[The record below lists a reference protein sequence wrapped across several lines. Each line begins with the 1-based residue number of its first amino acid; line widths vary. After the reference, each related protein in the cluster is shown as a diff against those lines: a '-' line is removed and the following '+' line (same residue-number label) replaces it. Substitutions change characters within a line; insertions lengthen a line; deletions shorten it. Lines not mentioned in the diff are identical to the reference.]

1 MTAGLTDS
9 GDTIRS
15 IPGSDTG
22 MQKHVV
28 NLSVSPQGTWKHGR
42 RGKCARLE
50 KAHIDDVA

>member
-28 NLSVSPQGTWKHGR
+28 NLSVSPQDTWKHGR
-42 RGKCARLE
+42 RGKRARLE
-50 KAHIDDVA
+50 KAHVDDVA